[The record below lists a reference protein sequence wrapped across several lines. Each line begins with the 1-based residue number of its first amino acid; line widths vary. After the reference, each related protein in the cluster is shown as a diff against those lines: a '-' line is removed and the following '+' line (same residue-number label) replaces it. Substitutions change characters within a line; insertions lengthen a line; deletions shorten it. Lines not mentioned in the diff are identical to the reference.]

1 MANKRHRVAI
11 IGCGRLGQY
20 YAEAYTTYP
29 DTEIVAIAEFNP
41 ERREQA
47 GKKFGVSSIYANAED
62 LLNDVVPDIAAIVTP
77 SKHYKDAVIACAK
90 AGVKAISTDKP
101 IAAKLSDVDEMI
113 DTCRSQGSILAG
125 GILQRAM
132 NENQEV
138 ADRLKSGV
146 YGEIKGASVHAWG
159 GEISGG
165 GCQHISVLRLLLN
178 SEISEVTTWGTH
190 LDLLKGE
197 VEKEE
202 AIKIAKE
209 SMYKKEDLG
218 VAINGSFKME
228 NGILTN
234 VYGLPTP
241 SNGVEVWTDNSL
253 IKWEWAPPKIFSGFD
268 ANGNR
273 IEIDPKYSPYKWSEF
288 GYRTGTIRSLIKAL
302 ETGSEPWVTGHDL
315 RQALE
320 AAIASRIS
328 SQLGN
333 VPVKLPLKDRTLS
346 LYPRPYRWEGGD
358 VAGGYRSDFGIV

>member
-1 MANKRHRVAI
+1 MVNKRHRVAI

-29 DTEIVAIAEFNP
+29 DTEIVAIAEHNQ

-47 GKKFGVSSIYANAED
+47 GKKFGVTNLYANAED
-62 LLNDVVPDIAAIVTP
+62 LVNDIIPDIAAIVTP
-77 SKHYKDAVIACAK
+77 SKYYKEAVIACAK

-101 IAAKLSDVDEMI
+101 IAAKLEDADEMI
-113 DTCRSQGSILAG
+113 DVCDSQGSILAG

-138 ADRLKSGV
+138 AARLKSGM
-146 YGEIKGASVHAWG
+146 YGKVKGASVHAWG

-165 GCQHISVLRLLLN
+165 GCQHISVLRLLLD

-197 VEKEE
+197 VEKDE
-202 AIKIAKE
+202 AISIAKDA
-209 SMYKKEDLG
+209 MHKNEDTG
-218 VAINGSFKME
+218 IAINGSFKME

-241 SNGVEVWTDNSL
+241 STGVDVWTDNSL
-253 IKWEWAPPKIFSGFD
+253 IKWAWAPPQIFNGFD
-268 ANGNR
+268 NKGNR

-288 GYRTGTIRSLIKAL
+288 GYRTGSIRSLIKAL
-302 ETGSEPWVTGHDL
+302 ETGSKPWVTGHDL

-320 AAIASRIS
+320 AAIASRLS

-333 VPVKLPLKDRTLS
+333 VPVALPLKDRTLS

>member
-1 MANKRHRVAI
+1 MTNKQHKVAI

-20 YAEAYTTYP
+20 YAEAYSTYP
-29 DTEIVAIAEFNP
+29 DTEIVAIAEHNP

-47 GKKFGVSSIYANAED
+47 GKQFNVKNIYSGAQE
-62 LLNDVVPDIAAIVTP
+62 LLDDIVPDIAAIVTP
-77 SKHYKDAVIACAK
+77 SKHYKDAVIACAN
-90 AGVKAISTDKP
+90 ACVKAISTDKP

-113 DTCRSQGSILAG
+113 ATCNSTGSILAG

-132 NENQEV
+132 NENQEI
-138 ADRLKSGV
+138 AERLKSGL

-178 SEISEVTTWGTH
+178 SEISEITTWGTH
-190 LDLLKGE
+190 VDLLKE
-197 VEKEE
+197 DVEKEK
-202 AIKIAKE
+202 AISVANDA
-209 SMYKKEDLG
+209 MRKKEDTG
-218 VAINGSFKME
+218 VAINGIFKME

-234 VYGLPTP
+234 VYGQPTP
-241 SNGVEVWTDNSL
+241 ERGIDVWTEDSL
-253 IKWEWAPPKIFSGFD
+253 IRWDWGPPKIFRGFD
-268 ANGNR
+268 RNGYR
-273 IEIDPKYSPYKWSEF
+273 IEIDPNYSKYKWSAF
-288 GYRTGTIRSLIKAL
+288 GYRTGSIRSLIKAL

-320 AAIASRIS
+320 AAIASRLS

-333 VPVKLPLKDRTLS
+333 VPVKLPLQDRTLE

>member
-1 MANKRHRVAI
+1 MANKKHKVAI

-29 DTEIVAIAEFNP
+29 DTEIVAIAEHNP

-47 GKKFGVSSIYANAED
+47 GRKFSVKNIYPGARE
-62 LLNDVVPDIAAIVTP
+62 LLNDIVPDIAAIVTP
-77 SKHYKDAVIACAK
+77 SKHYKDAVIACAN

-101 IAAKLSDVDEMI
+101 IAARLSDVDEMI
-113 DTCRSQGSILAG
+113 DTCKSKGSILAG

-138 ADRLKSGV
+138 AERLKSGV

-178 SEISEVTTWGTH
+178 AEISEVTTWGTH

-197 VEKEE
+197 VEKDE
-202 AIKIAKE
+202 AISIAKDA
-209 SMYKKEDLG
+209 MHKKEDMG
-218 VAINGSFKME
+218 VAINGIFTMDT
-228 NGILTN
+228 GILTN
-234 VYGLPTP
+234 VYGQPTP
-241 SNGVEVWTDNSL
+241 LRGIDVWTDDSL
-253 IKWEWAPPKIFSGFD
+253 IRWEWAPPQIFKGFD
-268 ANGNR
+268 KNGHR
-273 IEIDPKYSPYKWSEF
+273 IEIDPKYAGYEWSEF
-288 GYRTGTIRSLIKAL
+288 GYRTGSIRSLIRAL

-320 AAIASRIS
+320 AAIASRLS

-333 VPVKLPLKDRTLS
+333 VPIKLPLEDRSLS
-346 LYPRPYRWEGGD
+346 IYPRQYRWEGGD
-358 VAGGYRSDFGIV
+358 VAGGYLSDFGIV